1 MIMKRYLLLIILSSL
16 LTACVED
23 TSTLKVQVINLESR
37 LNVLE
42 NRVAKLERDTQ
53 NLESKLTKELV
64 E

>member
-1 MIMKRYLLLIILSSL
+1 MKRYLLLIILSSL